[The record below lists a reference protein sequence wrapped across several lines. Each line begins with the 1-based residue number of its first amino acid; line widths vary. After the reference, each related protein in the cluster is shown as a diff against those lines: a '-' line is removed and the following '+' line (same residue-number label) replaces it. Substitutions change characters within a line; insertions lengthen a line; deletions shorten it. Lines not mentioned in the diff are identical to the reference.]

1 MSAVTGFEPLRY
13 FFPLSLDF
21 MVLPYS
27 SAASS
32 TEFLSTSMFFMNWNN
47 MAPGQRHFFSLSF
60 CRLRPWLDAISRWDV
75 PLFYFFSS
83 TTTPDCTVVFWSSL
97 STANPILVVVF
108 PYFLIGQPWNRTA
121 SQSAGFHYSDWCGT
135 HGNVTWRLDCFFVF
149 LFLCLIRL
157 FFFSA
162 SFFRWRRN
170 GRVAVAGLEANDP
183 RGWAGSAGPTIGGR
197 PARPS
202 SSLFVRNSTN
212 RRLLLFF
219 LFLLTPTL
227 FRSAAY
233 HLPRSFPL
241 LSDAFPQFNLV
252 LPSFT

>member
-202 SSLFVRNSTN
+202 SSLFVRHSTN

-219 LFLLTPTL
+219 FCFFLLQPYFVLRPTTFL
-227 FRSAAY
+227 G
-233 HLPRSFPL
+233 
-241 LSDAFPQFNLV
+241 LSHYSRTHS
-252 LPSFT
+252 PSLT